1 MSLGATALALVV
13 ASFSLAQPPRG
24 QRGKQEPGQ
33 EQSPT
38 PQVQPRGLQ
47 PHAFVITGA
56 KVVTEP
62 GQVLP
67 EATII
72 IRDGLIEAV
81 GADVKA
87 PPDALKIDGKG
98 LTVYPG
104 FVDACGTWGFDTAM
118 RRSEVGPPSAE
129 DLASETLVA
138 TKSDN
143 RKGLTPEFNV
153 NAALKTDN
161 EAEDT
166 WRKVGFTSHLIA
178 PDGGFMGGQSAVI
191 SHSGAAPREAIL
203 RAPFAMHF
211 SLRTT
216 GGPGAGEGYPRAL
229 MGVFAHCRQTL
240 LDAQHYQRL
249 HAAFEK
255 SGGVGKRPPFDPS
268 LEALLPVLDG
278 KMPVIMEADGRDNI
292 HRSLDFAAEF
302 KLKPIITGGREAW
315 KVADRLKK
323 ENVPVILRLGFA
335 EANEEREKDL
345 PKRAL
350 DERRRIRA
358 EEVQTAKKLLDA
370 GVVVVFGTAGLGDR
384 ASEKFQSNVRK
395 MIAAGLSP
403 EAALAA
409 LTTMPAKLFGL
420 DGQLGRIAV
429 GRPAHLFVT
438 NGDFHAE
445 RTQAKFAFADGVRFE
460 FDAPATEEAQAPRGG
475 RGPGGPGG
483 PGGGGRFAGG
493 RGRGDR
499 NSDEKMPA
507 PFVGPPTVEDENT
520 EIEADRKP
528 TLKTGGNVLIKNAT
542 VFTVSNGTK
551 LNCDV
556 LVKNG
561 KIAAIGTNLAAEPG
575 MKVIDAAGLSVMPG
589 IIDTHSHF
597 ASSGGLNE
605 FSLSVVPEVR
615 VRDVVEGDDVQIYR
629 ALAGG
634 VTTARILHGSAN
646 CVGGQDAV
654 LKMKYG
660 LPGREL
666 IVNDGPRGV
675 KFALGENVKRT
686 DGRFP
691 NSRLGVEAVLIR
703 AFSEARDYSKMWEQY
718 EQAKKSGKTV
728 TEPRRDLRLEA
739 LADILKGDLK
749 VHCHC
754 YRADE
759 ILMLLRVADKF
770 GFKVK
775 SLQHVLEGYKIAP
788 EIAAHGASVSLFSDW
803 WAYKIEAFDAIPFAA
818 ALLRSAGA
826 MVCLKSDSNELMR
839 HMYQEA
845 TKLIKYGGLSEA
857 DAFASITIN
866 AAKQLGIDQRTGSLD
881 VGKDADIAIFNGH
894 PLNSFS
900 RVELTLVEGEVYF
913 QRSPQATSEAIAAAP
928 PVAPRDNT
936 FKLPERVTGPIAIR
950 GATIHPVSG
959 PPIPNGTVVI
969 DQGRIRAVGTNG
981 SAVIPPNA
989 TIIPGEGL
997 HLYPGMIDAG
1007 TVLGLA
1013 EIESSRETNDFR
1025 EGGDFQPDLR
1035 ASIAINPDSELIPVT
1050 RANGVT
1056 TVVTRP
1062 SGSMVAGQSVL
1073 LNLSGWTPREMTV
1086 VDGLAL
1092 NVDFPASVNVGFGR
1106 GGDPGAEGAFGA
1118 RGLQRRQR
1126 DEKVKRLRELFAQ
1139 AIAYDEGRK
1148 LSPSTPANPRLEAVV
1163 PYARGE
1169 KPVVMQ
1175 VSRKADI
1182 LEVLKLADELKL
1194 KIILSGA
1201 TDAWRVA
1208 DEIKKRDIPVIVGP
1222 IMAMPTEREDP
1233 FDAPFTAPAKLHAA
1247 GIRYCIRTGTSGGAN
1262 SGSSNT
1268 RNLPYEA
1275 AFAVS
1280 YGLPEDEGLKSITL
1294 YPAQILGVEKELGSI
1309 DVGKRANL
1317 VLSTG
1322 NPMQASSQVQAIF
1335 IDGKPLEPTSK
1346 QTRLYDRYKE
1356 RLREV
1361 QEGRVP
1367 LGTK

>member
-1 MSLGATALALVV
+1 MRSRNLVGVAALVLV
-13 ASFSLAQPPRG
+13 GAGLNFAQPPRG
-24 QRGKQEPGQ
+24 QRQQPGQ
-33 EQSPT
+33 DTAPAA
-38 PQVQPRGLQ
+38 PIIQPRGLQ
-47 PHAFVITGA
+47 PRAFVITDA

-62 GQVLP
+62 GQVL
-67 EATII
+67 AKGTIV

-87 PPDALKIDGKG
+87 PPDALKIKGEG

-104 FVDACGTWGFDTAM
+104 FVDACGTWGYDAAL
-118 RRSEVGPPSAE
+118 RRSEIGPTSPE
-129 DLASETLVA
+129 DLASESLAA
-138 TKSDN
+138 TKADN
-143 RKGLTPEFNV
+143 RKGLTPEFAV
-153 NAALKTDN
+153 NQALKT
-161 EAEDT
+161 EDEISDG
-166 WRKVGFTSHLIA
+166 WRKVGFTAHLVA
-178 PDGGFMGGQSAVI
+178 PDGGFISGQSAVV
-191 SHSGAAPREAIL
+191 SHSGAAARDAIL

-211 SLRTT
+211 GLKTSF
-216 GGPGAGEGYPRAL
+216 GPGAGDGYPRAL

-240 LDAQHYQRL
+240 LDAQHYQRV
-249 HAAFEK
+249 HQAFEK
-255 SGGVGKRPPFDPS
+255 SGGVGKRPPYDPS
-268 LEALLPVLDG
+268 LEALLLVLDG
-278 KMPVIMEADGRDNI
+278 KIPVVMEADGRDAI

-302 KLKPIITGGREAW
+302 KLKPILTGGREAW
-315 KVADRLKK
+315 KVAERLKK
-323 ENVPVILRLGFA
+323 ENVPVILRLTFA
-335 EANEEREKDL
+335 EPNDEREKDL
-345 PKRAL
+345 PRRAL

-358 EEVQTAKKLLDA
+358 EEIQTAKRLVDA
-370 GVVVVFGTAGLGDR
+370 GVTVAFATAGLTDR
-384 ASEKFQSNVRK
+384 PYEKFPVNLRK

-409 LTTMPAKLFGL
+409 MTTAPAKILGL
-420 DGQLGRIAV
+420 EGQLGRIAA
-429 GRPAHLFVT
+429 GRPAHLVVMT
-438 NGDFHAE
+438 GDFNAE
-445 RTQAKFAFADGVRFE
+445 KTQTRMVFADGIRFE
-460 FDAPATEEAQAPRGG
+460 FEPPTPEATQTARGG

-483 PGGGGRFAGG
+483 RMGGRD
-493 RGRGDR
+493 RGDR
-499 NSDEKMPA
+499 ADADGKVI
-507 PFVGPPTVEDENT
+507 PFVGPPTWEDENT
-520 EIEADRKP
+520 EIETDRTP
-528 TLKTGGNVLIKNAT
+528 AIHTGGNVLIRNAT
-542 VFTVSNGTK
+542 VFTITDGTK
-551 LNCDV
+551 PNCDV
-556 LVKNG
+556 LVRNG
-561 KIAAIGTNLAAEPG
+561 KIAAIAPKLSPDAG
-575 MKVIDAAGLSVMPG
+575 MRVIDATGLSVMPG

-660 LPGREL
+660 KPGHDL
-666 IVNDGPRGV
+666 IVTDGPRGV

-691 NSRLGVEAVLIR
+691 NTRLGVEAVLIR
-703 AFSEARDYSKMWEQY
+703 AFTEAQDYRKNWDEY
-718 EQAKKSGKTV
+718 EKAKQAGKPIV
-728 TEPRRDLRLEA
+728 EPRRDLRLEA

-770 GFKVK
+770 GFKVQ

-803 WAYKIEAFDAIPFAA
+803 WAYKIEAFDAIPYAA
-818 ALLRSAGA
+818 ALLRAAGA
-826 MVCLKSDSNELMR
+826 TVCLKSDSNELMR
-839 HMYQEA
+839 HMAQEA
-845 TKLIKYGGLSEA
+845 TKLIKYGGLSET
-857 DAFASITIN
+857 DALAAITLN
-866 AAKQLGIDQRTGSLD
+866 GAKQLGIDKRTGSLD
-881 VGKDADIAIFNGH
+881 VGKDADLALFNGH

-913 QRSPQATSEAIAAAP
+913 QRSPALKGEAMAAES
-928 PVAPRDNT
+928 PVPPRDIQV
-936 FKLPERVTGPIAIR
+936 KLPERVSGPIAIR
-950 GATIHPVSG
+950 GATVHPVSG

-969 DQGRIRAVGTNG
+969 DQGRIRAVGSNG
-981 SAVIPPNA
+981 SAAIPRNA
-989 TIIPGEGL
+989 TIIPAEGL
-997 HLYPGMIDAG
+997 HLYPGLIDAG

-1013 EIESSRETNDFR
+1013 ELESARETNDFR

-1062 SGSMVAGQSVL
+1062 SGSVVAGQSVL
-1073 LNLSGWTPREMTV
+1073 LNLAGWTPREMTV
-1086 VDGLAL
+1086 IDGLAL
-1092 NVDFPASVNVGFGR
+1092 NVEFPTANLPFGR
-1106 GGDPGAEGAFGA
+1106 GGDPAMQDMFGG
-1118 RGLQRRQR
+1118 RGLQKKQR
-1126 DEKVKRLRELFAQ
+1126 DEKVRRLRELFAQ

-1148 LSPSTPANPRLEAVV
+1148 LSPSAPANPRLEAVV

-1169 KPVVMQ
+1169 KPVVIQ
-1175 VSRKADI
+1175 ASRKADI

-1194 KIILSGA
+1194 KLIISGA
-1201 TDAWRVA
+1201 TDAWRVT
-1208 DEIKKRDIPVIVGP
+1208 DELKKRDVPVIVGP
-1222 IMAMPTEREDP
+1222 IMAMPQEREEMY
-1233 FDAPFTAPAKLHAA
+1233 DAPFTNPAKLHAA
-1247 GIRYCIRTGTSGGAN
+1247 GVKFCIRTGTNSGSN

-1275 AFAVS
+1275 AYAVS
-1280 YGLPEDEGLKSITL
+1280 YGLPEDEGLKAITL
-1294 YPAQILGVEKELGSI
+1294 YPAQILGAEKEIGSI

-1317 VLSTG
+1317 VLTTG
-1322 NPMQASSQVQAIF
+1322 NPMQASSQVQAVF

-1361 QEGRVP
+1361 QEGRAP

>member
-1 MSLGATALALVV
+1 M
-13 ASFSLAQPPRG
+13 
-24 QRGKQEPGQ
+24 
-33 EQSPT
+33 
-38 PQVQPRGLQ
+38 
-47 PHAFVITGA
+47 
-56 KVVTEP
+56 
-62 GQVLP
+62 
-67 EATII
+67 
-72 IRDGLIEAV
+72 
-81 GADVKA
+81 
-87 PPDALKIDGKG
+87 
-98 LTVYPG
+98 
-104 FVDACGTWGFDTAM
+104 
-118 RRSEVGPPSAE
+118 
-129 DLASETLVA
+129 
-138 TKSDN
+138 
-143 RKGLTPEFNV
+143 
-153 NAALKTDN
+153 
-161 EAEDT
+161 
-166 WRKVGFTSHLIA
+166 
-178 PDGGFMGGQSAVI
+178 
-191 SHSGAAPREAIL
+191 
-203 RAPFAMHF
+203 
-211 SLRTT
+211 
-216 GGPGAGEGYPRAL
+216 
-229 MGVFAHCRQTL
+229 
-240 LDAQHYQRL
+240 
-249 HAAFEK
+249 
-255 SGGVGKRPPFDPS
+255 
-268 LEALLPVLDG
+268 
-278 KMPVIMEADGRDNI
+278 
-292 HRSLDFAAEF
+292 
-302 KLKPIITGGREAW
+302 
-315 KVADRLKK
+315 
-323 ENVPVILRLGFA
+323 
-335 EANEEREKDL
+335 
-345 PKRAL
+345 
-350 DERRRIRA
+350 
-358 EEVQTAKKLLDA
+358 
-370 GVVVVFGTAGLGDR
+370 
-384 ASEKFQSNVRK
+384 
-395 MIAAGLSP
+395 
-403 EAALAA
+403 
-409 LTTMPAKLFGL
+409 
-420 DGQLGRIAV
+420 
-429 GRPAHLFVT
+429 
-438 NGDFHAE
+438 
-445 RTQAKFAFADGVRFE
+445 AFADGVRFE
-460 FDAPATEEAQAPRGG
+460 FDSPSTEEAQSPRGERG
-475 RGPGGPGG
+475 RGGPGG
-483 PGGGGRFAGG
+483 SGGGRFAGG

-499 NSDEKMPA
+499 SSDEKMPA
-507 PFVGPPTVEDENT
+507 PFVGPPTFEDENT

-528 TLKTGGNVLIKNAT
+528 ALKTGGNVLIKGAI

-551 LNCDV
+551 PNCDI

-561 KIAAIGTNLAAEPG
+561 KIAAIGPNLTADANV
-575 MKVIDAAGLSVMPG
+575 KVIDATGLSAMPG

-597 ASSGGLNE
+597 ASTGGLNE
-605 FSLSVVPEVR
+605 MSLSVVPEVR

-666 IVNDGPRGV
+666 IVTDGPRGV

-691 NSRLGVEAVLIR
+691 NTRLGVEAVLIR
-703 AFSEARDYSKMWEQY
+703 AFTEAQEYQKAWDKFE
-718 EQAKKSGKTV
+718 EAKKVGKPIA
-728 TEPRRDLRLEA
+728 EPRRDLRLEA

-826 MVCLKSDSNELMR
+826 SVCLKSDSNELMR

-857 DAFASITIN
+857 DALASITIN
-866 AAKQLGIDQRTGSLD
+866 AAKQLGIDKRTGSLD

-900 RVELTLVEGEVYF
+900 RVELALVEGEVYF
-913 QRSPQATSEAIAAAP
+913 QRSPKMASEAIAAAP
-928 PVAPRDNT
+928 PVAPRDNP
-936 FKLPERVTGPIAIR
+936 FKLPERVSGPIAIR

-959 PPIPNGTVVI
+959 PSIPNGTVVI
-969 DQGRIRAVGTNG
+969 DQGRIRAVGANG
-981 SAVIPPNA
+981 AAEIPPNA

-1062 SGSMVAGQSVL
+1062 TGSIVAGQSVL
-1073 LNLSGWTPREMTV
+1073 LNLSGWTPKEMTV
-1086 VDGLAL
+1086 MDGLAL
-1092 NVDFPASVNVGFGR
+1092 NVDFPPSINVGFGR
-1106 GGDPGAEGAFGA
+1106 RGGNPAMEEAFSGRA
-1118 RGLQRRQR
+1118 LQRRQR

-1175 VSRKADI
+1175 ASRKADI

-1194 KIILSGA
+1194 KIVLSGA

-1208 DEIKKRDIPVIVGP
+1208 DELKKRDIPVIVGP
-1222 IMAMPTEREDP
+1222 VMAMPSEREEP

-1247 GIRYCIRTGTSGGAN
+1247 GVRYCIRTGTTGGAN

-1280 YGLPEDEGLKSITL
+1280 YGLPEEEGLKSITL

-1361 QEGRVP
+1361 QEGRTP